1 MTFCIRCTIINM
13 TPNTSTI
20 SKGGII
26 LIQVDVRSRVPIYEQ
41 IVNSFK
47 QMTMSGI
54 LSPDEKLPSV
64 RDLSQE
70 LTINPNTIQ
79 KAYQEL
85 ERQNII
91 YTKRG
96 QGSFVNPNIQAIN
109 KEEKMEDLI
118 EEIKKIVIE
127 SMYLGI
133 SKEEFLKLITSAYD
147 DSSNGQDKQ

>member
-1 MTFCIRCTIINM
+1 
-13 TPNTSTI
+13 
-20 SKGGII
+20 
-26 LIQVDVRSRVPIYEQ
+26 
-41 IVNSFK
+41 
-47 QMTMSGI
+47 MSGI

-64 RDLSQE
+64 RELSQE

-109 KEEKMEDLI
+109 KEEKMEELI
-118 EEIKKIVIE
+118 EEIKRIIVE

-133 SKEEFLKLITSAYD
+133 SKEKFLDIINSAYED
-147 DSSNGQDKQ
+147 NIIQEKK

>member
-1 MTFCIRCTIINM
+1 M
-13 TPNTSTI
+13 
-20 SKGGII
+20 
-26 LIQVDVRSRVPIYEQ
+26 IQVDVRSRVPIYEQ
-41 IVNSFK
+41 IVHSFK

-54 LSPDEKLPSV
+54 LLPDEKLPSV
-64 RDLSQE
+64 RELSQE

-109 KEEKMEDLI
+109 KEEKMEELI
-118 EEIKKIVIE
+118 EEIKRIIVE

-133 SKEEFLKLITSAYD
+133 SKEKFLDIINSAYED
-147 DSSNGQDKQ
+147 NIIQEKK

>member
-1 MTFCIRCTIINM
+1 M
-13 TPNTSTI
+13 
-20 SKGGII
+20 
-26 LIQVDVRSRVPIYEQ
+26 IQVDVRSRVPIYEQ

-118 EEIKKIVIE
+118 EEIKRIVIE

-133 SKEEFLKLITSAYD
+133 SKEEFLKLITSAYE
-147 DSSNGQDKQ
+147 DSSNGQEQQ

>member
-1 MTFCIRCTIINM
+1 
-13 TPNTSTI
+13 
-20 SKGGII
+20 
-26 LIQVDVRSRVPIYEQ
+26 
-41 IVNSFK
+41 
-47 QMTMSGI
+47 MSGI

-64 RDLSQE
+64 RELSQE

-109 KEEKMEDLI
+109 KEEKIGELI
-118 EEIKKIVIE
+118 EEIKRIIVE

-133 SKEEFLKLITSAYD
+133 SKEKFLDIINSAYED
-147 DSSNGQDKQ
+147 NIIQEKK

>member
-1 MTFCIRCTIINM
+1 M
-13 TPNTSTI
+13 
-20 SKGGII
+20 
-26 LIQVDVRSRVPIYEQ
+26 IQVDVRSRVPIYEQ

-54 LSPDEKLPSV
+54 LSPDEKLPSL
-64 RDLSQE
+64 RELSQE

-91 YTKRG
+91 YTKRS

-109 KEEKMEDLI
+109 KEEKMGELI
-118 EEIKKIVIE
+118 EEIKRIIVE

-133 SKEEFLKLITSAYD
+133 SKEKFLDIINSAYKD
-147 DSSNGQDKQ
+147 NIIQEKK

>member
-1 MTFCIRCTIINM
+1 
-13 TPNTSTI
+13 
-20 SKGGII
+20 
-26 LIQVDVRSRVPIYEQ
+26 
-41 IVNSFK
+41 
-47 QMTMSGI
+47 MSGI
-54 LSPDEKLPSV
+54 LLPDEKLPSV
-64 RDLSQE
+64 RELSQE

-109 KEEKMEDLI
+109 KEEKMGELI
-118 EEIKKIVIE
+118 DEIKRIIVE

-133 SKEEFLKLITSAYD
+133 SKEKFLDIINSAYED
-147 DSSNGQDKQ
+147 NII

>member
-1 MTFCIRCTIINM
+1 MA
-13 TPNTSTI
+13 
-20 SKGGII
+20 
-26 LIQVDVRSRVPIYEQ
+26 
-41 IVNSFK
+41 
-47 QMTMSGI
+47 MSGI

-109 KEEKMEDLI
+109 KEEKMGDLI
-118 EEIKKIVIE
+118 EEIKRIIIE

-133 SKEEFLKLITSAYD
+133 SKEELFSIISSAY

>member
-1 MTFCIRCTIINM
+1 MTH
-13 TPNTSTI
+13 NTSRI

-47 QMTMSGI
+47 QMAMSGI

-96 QGSFVNPNIQAIN
+96 QGSFVNPNIHAIN
-109 KEEKMEDLI
+109 KEEKMGDLI
-118 EEIKKIVIE
+118 EEIKRIIIE

-133 SKEEFLKLITSAYD
+133 SKEELFSIISSAY

>member
-1 MTFCIRCTIINM
+1 MCTIINM
-13 TPNTSTI
+13 THNTSRI

-47 QMTMSGI
+47 QMAMSGI

-109 KEEKMEDLI
+109 KEEKMEELI
-118 EEIKKIVIE
+118 EEIKRIIVE

-133 SKEEFLKLITSAYD
+133 SKEELFSIISSAY

>member
-1 MTFCIRCTIINM
+1 
-13 TPNTSTI
+13 
-20 SKGGII
+20 
-26 LIQVDVRSRVPIYEQ
+26 
-41 IVNSFK
+41 
-47 QMTMSGI
+47 MSGI

-109 KEEKMEDLI
+109 KEEKMGELI
-118 EEIKKIVIE
+118 EEIKRIIVE

-133 SKEEFLKLITSAYD
+133 SKEKLLDIINSAYED
-147 DSSNGQDKQ
+147 NIIQEKK

>member
-1 MTFCIRCTIINM
+1 M
-13 TPNTSTI
+13 
-20 SKGGII
+20 
-26 LIQVDVRSRVPIYEQ
+26 IQVDVRSRVPIYEQ

-64 RDLSQE
+64 RELSQE

-109 KEEKMEDLI
+109 KEEKMEELI
-118 EEIKKIVIE
+118 EEIKRIIVE

-133 SKEEFLKLITSAYD
+133 SKEKFLDIINSAYED
-147 DSSNGQDKQ
+147 NIIQEKK

>member
-1 MTFCIRCTIINM
+1 M
-13 TPNTSTI
+13 
-20 SKGGII
+20 
-26 LIQVDVRSRVPIYEQ
+26 IQVDVRSRVPIYEQ

-64 RDLSQE
+64 RELSQE

-91 YTKRG
+91 YTKRS

-109 KEEKMEDLI
+109 KEEKMGELI
-118 EEIKKIVIE
+118 EEIKRIIVE

-133 SKEEFLKLITSAYD
+133 SKEKFLDIINSAYED
-147 DSSNGQDKQ
+147 NIIQEKK

>member
-1 MTFCIRCTIINM
+1 
-13 TPNTSTI
+13 
-20 SKGGII
+20 
-26 LIQVDVRSRVPIYEQ
+26 
-41 IVNSFK
+41 
-47 QMTMSGI
+47 MSGI

-64 RDLSQE
+64 RELSQE

-109 KEEKMEDLI
+109 KEEKMGELI
-118 EEIKKIVIE
+118 DEIKRIIVE

-133 SKEEFLKLITSAYD
+133 SKEKFLDIINSAYED
-147 DSSNGQDKQ
+147 NIIQEKK

>member
-1 MTFCIRCTIINM
+1 
-13 TPNTSTI
+13 
-20 SKGGII
+20 
-26 LIQVDVRSRVPIYEQ
+26 
-41 IVNSFK
+41 
-47 QMTMSGI
+47 MTMSGI

-109 KEEKMEDLI
+109 KEEKMGDLI
-118 EEIKKIVIE
+118 EEIKRIIIE

-133 SKEEFLKLITSAYD
+133 SKEELFSIISSAYD
-147 DSSNGQDKQ
+147 SYDGQDKQ

>member
-1 MTFCIRCTIINM
+1 M
-13 TPNTSTI
+13 
-20 SKGGII
+20 
-26 LIQVDVRSRVPIYEQ
+26 IQVDVRSRVPIYEQ

-64 RDLSQE
+64 RELSQE

-109 KEEKMEDLI
+109 KEEKMGELI
-118 EEIKKIVIE
+118 EEIKRIIVE

-133 SKEEFLKLITSAYD
+133 SKDKFLDIINSAYKD
-147 DSSNGQDKQ
+147 NIIQEKK

>member
-1 MTFCIRCTIINM
+1 MTH
-13 TPNTSTI
+13 NTSRI

-47 QMTMSGI
+47 QLTMSGI

-118 EEIKKIVIE
+118 EEIKRIIVE

-147 DSSNGQDKQ
+147 DSSNGQEQQ

>member
-1 MTFCIRCTIINM
+1 
-13 TPNTSTI
+13 
-20 SKGGII
+20 
-26 LIQVDVRSRVPIYEQ
+26 
-41 IVNSFK
+41 
-47 QMTMSGI
+47 MSGI
-54 LSPDEKLPSV
+54 LLPDEKLPSV
-64 RDLSQE
+64 RELSQE

-109 KEEKMEDLI
+109 KEEKMGDLI
-118 EEIKKIVIE
+118 EEIKRIIIE

-133 SKEEFLKLITSAYD
+133 SKEELFSIISSAY

>member
-1 MTFCIRCTIINM
+1 M
-13 TPNTSTI
+13 
-20 SKGGII
+20 
-26 LIQVDVRSRVPIYEQ
+26 IQVDVRSRVPIYEQ

-64 RDLSQE
+64 RELSQE

-109 KEEKMEDLI
+109 KEEKMGELI
-118 EEIKKIVIE
+118 EEIKRIIVE

-133 SKEEFLKLITSAYD
+133 SKEKLLDIINSAYED
-147 DSSNGQDKQ
+147 NIIQEKK

>member
-1 MTFCIRCTIINM
+1 M
-13 TPNTSTI
+13 
-20 SKGGII
+20 
-26 LIQVDVRSRVPIYEQ
+26 IQVDVRSRVPIYEQ

-64 RDLSQE
+64 RELSQE

-91 YTKRG
+91 YTKRS

-109 KEEKMEDLI
+109 KEEKMGELI
-118 EEIKKIVIE
+118 EEIKRIIVE

-133 SKEEFLKLITSAYD
+133 SKEKFLDIINSAYKD
-147 DSSNGQDKQ
+147 NIIQEKK

>member
-1 MTFCIRCTIINM
+1 M
-13 TPNTSTI
+13 
-20 SKGGII
+20 
-26 LIQVDVRSRVPIYEQ
+26 IQVDVRSRVPIYEQ

-64 RDLSQE
+64 RELSQE

-109 KEEKMEDLI
+109 KEEKMEELI
-118 EEIKKIVIE
+118 EEIKRIIVE

-133 SKEEFLKLITSAYD
+133 SKEKFWDIINSAYED
-147 DSSNGQDKQ
+147 NIIQEKK

>member
-1 MTFCIRCTIINM
+1 M
-13 TPNTSTI
+13 
-20 SKGGII
+20 
-26 LIQVDVRSRVPIYEQ
+26 IQVDVRSRVPIYEQ

-64 RDLSQE
+64 RELSQE

-109 KEEKMEDLI
+109 KEEKMGELI
-118 EEIKKIVIE
+118 EEIKRIIVE

-133 SKEEFLKLITSAYD
+133 SKEKFLDIINSAYED
-147 DSSNGQDKQ
+147 NIIQEKK

>member
-1 MTFCIRCTIINM
+1 M
-13 TPNTSTI
+13 
-20 SKGGII
+20 
-26 LIQVDVRSRVPIYEQ
+26 IQVDVRSRVPIYEQ

-47 QMTMSGI
+47 QMAMSGI

-109 KEEKMEDLI
+109 KEEKMGDLI
-118 EEIKKIVIE
+118 EE

-133 SKEEFLKLITSAYD
+133 SKEELFSIISSAY
-147 DSSNGQDKQ
+147 DSSNGQDKQWKLNI

>member
-1 MTFCIRCTIINM
+1 MCTIINM
-13 TPNTSTI
+13 THNTSRI

-47 QMTMSGI
+47 QMAMSGI

-96 QGSFVNPNIQAIN
+96 QGSFVNRRNQENYHRKHVFRDI
-109 KEEKMEDLI
+109 
-118 EEIKKIVIE
+118 
-127 SMYLGI
+127 
-133 SKEEFLKLITSAYD
+133 
-147 DSSNGQDKQ
+147 

>member
-1 MTFCIRCTIINM
+1 
-13 TPNTSTI
+13 
-20 SKGGII
+20 
-26 LIQVDVRSRVPIYEQ
+26 
-41 IVNSFK
+41 
-47 QMTMSGI
+47 MSGI
-54 LSPDEKLPSV
+54 LLPDEKLPSV
-64 RDLSQE
+64 RELSQE

-109 KEEKMEDLI
+109 KEEKMEELI
-118 EEIKKIVIE
+118 EEIKRIIVE

-133 SKEEFLKLITSAYD
+133 SKEKFLDIINSAYED
-147 DSSNGQDKQ
+147 NIIQEKK

>member
-1 MTFCIRCTIINM
+1 
-13 TPNTSTI
+13 
-20 SKGGII
+20 
-26 LIQVDVRSRVPIYEQ
+26 
-41 IVNSFK
+41 
-47 QMTMSGI
+47 MSGI

-64 RDLSQE
+64 RELSQE

-109 KEEKMEDLI
+109 KEEKMGELI
-118 EEIKKIVIE
+118 EEIKRIIVE

-133 SKEEFLKLITSAYD
+133 SKEKLLDIINSAYED
-147 DSSNGQDKQ
+147 NIIQEKK

>member
-1 MTFCIRCTIINM
+1 M
-13 TPNTSTI
+13 
-20 SKGGII
+20 
-26 LIQVDVRSRVPIYEQ
+26 IQVDVRSRVPIYEQ

-109 KEEKMEDLI
+109 KEEKMGDLI
-118 EEIKKIVIE
+118 EEIKRIIIE

-133 SKEEFLKLITSAYD
+133 SKEEFLKLITSAYE
-147 DSSNGQDKQ
+147 DSSNGQEQQ

>member
-1 MTFCIRCTIINM
+1 
-13 TPNTSTI
+13 
-20 SKGGII
+20 
-26 LIQVDVRSRVPIYEQ
+26 
-41 IVNSFK
+41 
-47 QMTMSGI
+47 MSGI

-64 RDLSQE
+64 RELSQE

-109 KEEKMEDLI
+109 KEEKMGELI
-118 EEIKKIVIE
+118 EEIKRIIVE

-133 SKEEFLKLITSAYD
+133 SKEKFLDIINSAYED
-147 DSSNGQDKQ
+147 NIIQEKK

>member
-1 MTFCIRCTIINM
+1 M
-13 TPNTSTI
+13 
-20 SKGGII
+20 
-26 LIQVDVRSRVPIYEQ
+26 IQVDVRSRVPIYEQ

-64 RDLSQE
+64 RELSQE

-109 KEEKMEDLI
+109 KEEKMGELI
-118 EEIKKIVIE
+118 EEIKRIIVE

-133 SKEEFLKLITSAYD
+133 SKEKFLDIINSAYKD
-147 DSSNGQDKQ
+147 NIIQEKK

>member
-1 MTFCIRCTIINM
+1 
-13 TPNTSTI
+13 
-20 SKGGII
+20 
-26 LIQVDVRSRVPIYEQ
+26 
-41 IVNSFK
+41 
-47 QMTMSGI
+47 MTMSGI
-54 LSPDEKLPSV
+54 LLPDEKLPSV
-64 RDLSQE
+64 RELSQE

-109 KEEKMEDLI
+109 KEEKMGELI
-118 EEIKKIVIE
+118 DEIKRIIVE

-133 SKEEFLKLITSAYD
+133 SKEKFLDIINSAYED
-147 DSSNGQDKQ
+147 NII

>member
-1 MTFCIRCTIINM
+1 
-13 TPNTSTI
+13 
-20 SKGGII
+20 
-26 LIQVDVRSRVPIYEQ
+26 
-41 IVNSFK
+41 
-47 QMTMSGI
+47 MSGI

-64 RDLSQE
+64 RELSQE

-109 KEEKMEDLI
+109 KEEKMGELI
-118 EEIKKIVIE
+118 EEIKRIIVE

-133 SKEEFLKLITSAYD
+133 SKDKFLDIINSAYKD
-147 DSSNGQDKQ
+147 NIIQEKK

>member
-1 MTFCIRCTIINM
+1 M
-13 TPNTSTI
+13 
-20 SKGGII
+20 
-26 LIQVDVRSRVPIYEQ
+26 IQVDVRSRVPIYEQ

-64 RDLSQE
+64 RELSQE

-109 KEEKMEDLI
+109 KEEKMGELI
-118 EEIKKIVIE
+118 DEIKRIIVE

-133 SKEEFLKLITSAYD
+133 SKEKLLDIINSAYED
-147 DSSNGQDKQ
+147 NIIQEKK

>member
-1 MTFCIRCTIINM
+1 M
-13 TPNTSTI
+13 TPNTSRI

-109 KEEKMEDLI
+109 KEEKMGDLI
-118 EEIKKIVIE
+118 EEIKRIIIE

-133 SKEEFLKLITSAYD
+133 SKEEFLKLITSAYE
-147 DSSNGQDKQ
+147 DSSNGQEQQ

>member
-13 TPNTSTI
+13 TPNTSRI

-47 QMTMSGI
+47 QMAMSGI

-96 QGSFVNPNIQAIN
+96 QGSFVNIQAIN
-109 KEEKMEDLI
+109 KEEKMGDLI
-118 EEIKKIVIE
+118 EEIKRIIIE

-133 SKEEFLKLITSAYD
+133 SKEELFSIISSAY

>member
-1 MTFCIRCTIINM
+1 M
-13 TPNTSTI
+13 
-20 SKGGII
+20 
-26 LIQVDVRSRVPIYEQ
+26 IQVDVRSRVPIYEQ

-118 EEIKKIVIE
+118 EEIKRIVIE

-147 DSSNGQDKQ
+147 DSSNRQEQQ

>member
-1 MTFCIRCTIINM
+1 
-13 TPNTSTI
+13 
-20 SKGGII
+20 
-26 LIQVDVRSRVPIYEQ
+26 
-41 IVNSFK
+41 
-47 QMTMSGI
+47 MSGI

-64 RDLSQE
+64 RELSQE

-91 YTKRG
+91 YTKRS

-109 KEEKMEDLI
+109 KEEKMGELI
-118 EEIKKIVIE
+118 EEIKRIIVE

-133 SKEEFLKLITSAYD
+133 SKEKFLDIINSAYKD
-147 DSSNGQDKQ
+147 NIIQEKK

>member
-1 MTFCIRCTIINM
+1 
-13 TPNTSTI
+13 
-20 SKGGII
+20 
-26 LIQVDVRSRVPIYEQ
+26 
-41 IVNSFK
+41 
-47 QMTMSGI
+47 MTMSGI

-64 RDLSQE
+64 RELSQE

-91 YTKRG
+91 YTKRS

-109 KEEKMEDLI
+109 KEEKMGELI
-118 EEIKKIVIE
+118 EEIKRIIVE

-133 SKEEFLKLITSAYD
+133 SKEKFLDIINSAYKD
-147 DSSNGQDKQ
+147 NIIQEKK

>member
-1 MTFCIRCTIINM
+1 
-13 TPNTSTI
+13 
-20 SKGGII
+20 
-26 LIQVDVRSRVPIYEQ
+26 
-41 IVNSFK
+41 
-47 QMTMSGI
+47 MSGI

-64 RDLSQE
+64 RELSQE

-109 KEEKMEDLI
+109 KEEKMGELI
-118 EEIKKIVIE
+118 DEIKRIIVE

-133 SKEEFLKLITSAYD
+133 SKEKFLDIINSAYED
-147 DSSNGQDKQ
+147 NII

>member
-1 MTFCIRCTIINM
+1 M
-13 TPNTSTI
+13 
-20 SKGGII
+20 
-26 LIQVDVRSRVPIYEQ
+26 IQVDVRSRVPIYEQ

-118 EEIKKIVIE
+118 EEIKRIVIE

-147 DSSNGQDKQ
+147 DSSNGQEQQ